1 MEETMERKNR
11 IVRAGSLCLI
21 LATFASSTFSPL
33 AHASS
38 CSPVD
43 LRAELGA
50 PRDQGNTGWC
60 FSHTAADLISHK
72 MRIRVSAFDLA
83 VQFAATELQALKRS
97 PSPAVREYLR
107 AHPEIGPII
116 EEARIADRDTLLP
129 ENILTEDGLYSHGG
143 IEDGALLVANHQG
156 LCLDRHFRDGEKGF
170 EAHLKEI
177 NAWVRGKGVATGA
190 TSRSDI
196 PEKSRPIFSKVMG
209 WLNQRCQTRTELSHA
224 LLPDSLYIARSL
236 KDFYAKQ
243 EAGSF
248 PAQRLQ
254 KQLVARVNRALD
266 ERRAVAVGY
275 SAFDI
280 TEQAEDETLL
290 DGDHSSII
298 AARREV
304 KGRCEYFVRNSW
316 GASCE
321 LYLKPFHSRCEK
333 RHGGAWVQ
341 LEDLKT
347 LYSVVSYR

>member
-1 MEETMERKNR
+1 M
-11 IVRAGSLCLI
+11 G
-21 LATFASSTFSPL
+21 LALAVVSASSAALSP

-43 LRAELGA
+43 LRPQLGA

-72 MRIRVSAFDLA
+72 TRLRVSAFDLA
-83 VQFAATELQALKRS
+83 VQFAATELEALERS
-97 PSPAVREYLR
+97 PSPEVREYLR
-107 AHPEIGPII
+107 THPELGPII

-129 ENILTEDGLYSHGG
+129 EKILTEDGLFSHGG
-143 IEDGALLVANHQG
+143 IEDGALLVSNHQG
-156 LCLDRHFRDGEKGF
+156 LCLDRNFRDGEKGF
-170 EAHLKEI
+170 AAHLKEL
-177 NAWVRGKGVATGA
+177 NAWVRRKEAITGA

-209 WLNQRCQTRTELSHA
+209 WLNQRCQTRAELTEA
-224 LLPDSLYIARSL
+224 MLPDSLYIARSL

-243 EAGSF
+243 ESGSF
-248 PAQRLQ
+248 PAKRLQ
-254 KQLVARVNRALD
+254 KRLIARVNQALD
-266 ERRAVAVGY
+266 EGRVVAVGY

-280 TEQAEDETLL
+280 TERAEDETLL

-298 AARREV
+298 AARREA
-304 KGRCEYFVRNSW
+304 KGKCEYFVRNSW

-321 LYLKPFHSRCEK
+321 LYLKPYLSGCEK

-341 LEDLKT
+341 LKDLKT